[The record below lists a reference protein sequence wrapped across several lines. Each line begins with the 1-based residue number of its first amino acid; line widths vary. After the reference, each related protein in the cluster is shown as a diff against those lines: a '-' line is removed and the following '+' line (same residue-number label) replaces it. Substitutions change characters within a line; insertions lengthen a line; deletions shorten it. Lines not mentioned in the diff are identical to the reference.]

1 MSEKCILDPGRDCYG
16 LRKALEIETELK
28 DHVKHNTESHERF
41 FNRLEAL
48 EKQEG
53 IQIVQYEHIMEK
65 LDKLATDVAE
75 LKSKPAK
82 RWEGIIEK
90 IISVLVAAIVG
101 FMLARI
107 GL

>member
-1 MSEKCILDPGRDCYG
+1 MDEKCLLNPERDCYG
-16 LRKALEIETELK
+16 LRKALEIEKELK
-28 DHVKHNTESHERF
+28 DHAKHNTESHERF

-75 LKSKPAK
+75 LKAKPAR
-82 RWEGIIEK
+82 RWEGVVEK
-90 IISVLVAAIVG
+90 IIGVLVAAIVG